1 MLLDLL
7 TIFFI
12 VAGCLLLWFN
22 LRAAKMIRTAMK
34 SRDPLLA
41 AGLLA
46 AAAAEERRAKLA
58 GLGIIADK
66 LEKHL
71 ISKKPSDVG
80 LNFERDGARM
90 KLKSRDYTIII
101 DPGFREYTG
110 MVFIGFPPQIA
121 RGSKRGLS
129 TLEDVDAYVLGILQ
143 RPDQQPN

>member
-46 AAAAEERRAKLA
+46 AAAAEERKAKLA

-66 LEKHL
+66 N
-71 ISKKPSDVG
+71 I
-80 LNFERDGARM
+80 
-90 KLKSRDYTIII
+90 
-101 DPGFREYTG
+101 
-110 MVFIGFPPQIA
+110 
-121 RGSKRGLS
+121 
-129 TLEDVDAYVLGILQ
+129 
-143 RPDQQPN
+143 

>member
-22 LRAAKMIRTAMK
+22 LWPAIRTAMK
-34 SRDPLLA
+34 SRA
-41 AGLLA
+41 AA
-46 AAAAEERRAKLA
+46 AAAAEQERKAKLA
-58 GLGIIADK
+58 ELGIIADK

-71 ISKKPSDVG
+71 ISKNPSEVG
-80 LNFERDGARM
+80 LNFERDGACM

-101 DPGFREYTG
+101 EAGFREYTG

-121 RGSKRGLS
+121 RGPKRGLS
-129 TLEDVDAYVLGILQ
+129 NLEDVDAYVLGILQ
-143 RPDQQPN
+143 SPDQQPH